1 MRIVFNHFDAGM
13 TIPVGDYIGN
23 RKMAKYYNRE
33 AQAAMVSIGTL
44 LNKNRPDH
52 DTPIFYAV
60 GLIEH
65 VGFDIQKISVHS
77 VGDQGRF
84 STKAFIEKGMM
95 QISPLTQFKVLYN
108 MTLCFIS
115 IEYGLQGD
123 NAVVYSSATGLL
135 KNALYSNTTSEV
147 IIGAGKIYA
156 DNSVESG
163 FAMIS
168 KQELAELPSFDYDT
182 EAIELFKFLY
192 NRH

>member
-1 MRIVFNHFDAGM
+1 VRIVFNHFDADM
-13 TIPVGDYIGN
+13 TIPVCDYIGN

-33 AQAAMVSIGTL
+33 AQAAMVSIGML
-44 LNKNRPDH
+44 LNKSHPDP
-52 DTPIFYAV
+52 DTPIFYSV

-65 VGFDIQKISVHS
+65 VGFDIQKISAHS
-77 VGDQGRF
+77 VDEHGRF

-115 IEYGLQGD
+115 IEYGLTGD

-168 KQELAELPSFDYDT
+168 KQELAGLPSFDFDT
-182 EAIELFKFLY
+182 EAIELFKYLY
-192 NRH
+192 IRK